1 MKALLFVLA
10 ATLTV
15 KCDAHSFN
23 PDEMVLCPGFKDGG
37 LRTNNH
43 CYGTE
48 ACGDERCWCAEAMT
62 LCGEALLTD
71 QRHHDE
77 DEAELVA
84 NYQALQE
91 EGHDEDEEGHE
102 EGHEEGEEGH
112 EEGHEEG
119 EEGSVQTNPA
129 IVECG
134 QSYLYHSTHPKW
146 APTLTLA
153 TAQMVTLHT
162 CDAPGNTMDTRIFD
176 GDIVNDESICSNDD
190 HGDQGNSVTHQC
202 SENDSFCRN
211 QVPAGTYTLSV
222 GSFQHEEG
230 TATLTVECGPAQ
242 ILAPVQAN
250 PASVQCGL
258 SYKYTISASEPRWA
272 PTLTLGCTKWW
283 YDTCLSAQM
292 VTLHTCDAPGTTMDT
307 SIFNGG
313 GSSICS
319 NDDHETWLDHG
330 CNRDSSYCQNQ
341 VSAGTYTLEVGSFN
355 DEPGTAILTVE
366 CVDANVH
373 NDDEGFYH
381 FFGPLTNPTS
391 VECGQTYTFSTSTA
405 EPRWEPTLALGTAKA
420 VALHTCKTPGNAMDT
435 HIFNDGGNSICS
447 NDDHSVLT
455 GSSSLSSAIGGCNDH
470 DSYCSNQVTAG
481 TYTLSIGSYDD
492 LQTGTA
498 MLTVECADVQ
508 TNPEVVECGQ
518 SYTYTISTGEPKW
531 EPKLTIA
538 TAQKVTLH
546 TVSGLQV

>member
-1 MKALLFVLA
+1 
-10 ATLTV
+10 
-15 KCDAHSFN
+15 
-23 PDEMVLCPGFKDGG
+23 
-37 LRTNNH
+37 
-43 CYGTE
+43 
-48 ACGDERCWCAEAMT
+48 
-62 LCGEALLTD
+62 
-71 QRHHDE
+71 
-77 DEAELVA
+77 
-84 NYQALQE
+84 
-91 EGHDEDEEGHE
+91 
-102 EGHEEGEEGH
+102 
-112 EEGHEEG
+112 
-119 EEGSVQTNPA
+119 
-129 IVECG
+129 
-134 QSYLYHSTHPKW
+134 
-146 APTLTLA
+146 
-153 TAQMVTLHT
+153 
-162 CDAPGNTMDTRIFD
+162 
-176 GDIVNDESICSNDD
+176 
-190 HGDQGNSVTHQC
+190 
-202 SENDSFCRN
+202 
-211 QVPAGTYTLSV
+211 
-222 GSFQHEEG
+222 
-230 TATLTVECGPAQ
+230 
-242 ILAPVQAN
+242 
-250 PASVQCGL
+250 
-258 SYKYTISASEPRWA
+258 
-272 PTLTLGCTKWW
+272 
-283 YDTCLSAQM
+283 
-292 VTLHTCDAPGTTMDT
+292 MDT

-373 NDDEGFYH
+373 TESDTH
-381 FFGPLTNPTS
+381 LAAVQTNPTS

-420 VALHTCKTPGNAMDT
+420 VALHTCKTPGTAMDT

-447 NDDHSVLT
+447 NDDQSVLT
-455 GSSSLSSAIGGCNDH
+455 GSSIMFEKTGDSLGSLSSAIGGCNDH

-546 TVSGLQV
+546 TCDAPGTTMDTQIFEREFGATDREIDTTRILLSAQTTITTGTNWLTTNPISPAAIQTTRTAPTKLRLAPTNSPSVVLMNKRAPPRCLLDAP